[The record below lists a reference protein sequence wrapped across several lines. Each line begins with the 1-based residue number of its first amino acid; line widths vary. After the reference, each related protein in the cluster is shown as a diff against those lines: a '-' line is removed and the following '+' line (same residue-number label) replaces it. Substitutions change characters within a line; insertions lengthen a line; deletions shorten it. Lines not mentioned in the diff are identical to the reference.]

1 MMKLILSLAH
11 LFDNKKDRTYVSEV
25 DRFLQEFDKENP
37 QKSELQKKEILKHR
51 NIFNREAKL
60 KASFLDSE

>member
-11 LFDNKKDRTYVSEV
+11 LFDNKKDRAYVSEV
-25 DRFLQEFDKENP
+25 DRFLQKFDKENP
-37 QKSELQKKEILKHR
+37 QKSESQKKEILKHR
-51 NIFNREAKL
+51 NIFNREAKP